1 VILRESLD
9 TKQRALFVGI
19 EDKAVATRHPF
30 VQAALHQCL
39 EQVTD

>member
-9 TKQRALFVGI
+9 TQQRALFVGT
-19 EDKAVATRHPF
+19 EGEAVATCHPF
-30 VQAALHQCL
+30 VQAALHRCL